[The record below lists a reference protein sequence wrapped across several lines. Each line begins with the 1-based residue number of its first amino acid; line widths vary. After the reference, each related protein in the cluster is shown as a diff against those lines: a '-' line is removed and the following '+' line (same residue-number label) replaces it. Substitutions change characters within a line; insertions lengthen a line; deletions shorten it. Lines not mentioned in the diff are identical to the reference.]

1 MKNKV
6 IFFLTIF
13 FLIFVFFTFYIGLN
27 KPSLYKPKSEIKD
40 IPKFSVITFFENK
53 KLNSDDIFNKDK
65 FYLLNIWASWCVPC
79 REEHKFLDDLSKINF
94 LEIIG
99 LNYKDNFENGKKF
112 LDELG
117 NPYNK
122 VLVDKDGT
130 IAIYWS
136 AFGVPESFLIYNDE
150 VIKRYIGP
158 LNEESVEEIKK
169 ILK

>member
-6 IFFLTIF
+6 VFFLTIF
-13 FLIFVFFTFYIGLN
+13 ILIFVFITFYIGLN

-79 REEHKFLDDLSKINF
+79 REEHQFLDDLSKINL

-99 LNYKDNFENGKKF
+99 LNYKDNFENAKKF

-122 VLVDKDGT
+122 VLVDKDGI

-150 VIKRYIGP
+150 IIKRYIGP
-158 LNEESVEEIKK
+158 LNVESVEEIKK